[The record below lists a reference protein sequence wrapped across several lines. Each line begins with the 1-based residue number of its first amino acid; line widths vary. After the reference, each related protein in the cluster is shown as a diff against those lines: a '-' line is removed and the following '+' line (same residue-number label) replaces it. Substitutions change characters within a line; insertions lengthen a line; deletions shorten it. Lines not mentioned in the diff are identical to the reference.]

1 MTNLSRK
8 PLLALFA
15 ASAVLMT
22 PLAFAQS
29 ATTTATQ
36 ATPVPPPAA
45 TSIAPEPTVPGHATP
60 TLAQSSDTPTAATPN
75 TPSEGV
81 SMPATPASTTASS
94 GNKKT
99 WSELDLDKDGNVS
112 KSEAMADAGLKK
124 IFAKADTNGDGILT
138 PDEYKAYVA
147 ANYQASS
154 QRKKG
159 G

>member
-1 MTNLSRK
+1 MKNLSRK

-15 ASAVLMT
+15 AGAVLMT

-45 TSIAPEPTVPGHATP
+45 ASIAPESAALGHATP
-60 TLAQSSDTPTAATPN
+60 TSAQSSDTATTATPN
-75 TPSEGV
+75 TPSEGT
-81 SMPATPASTTASS
+81 STPATPASAAASS
-94 GNKKT
+94 NNKT

-124 IFAKADTNGDGILT
+124 IFAKADTNADGILT

-147 ANYQASS
+147 ANYQASG